1 MGQLY
6 QVTLNET
13 QTKTDIEKDGRG
25 WKERN
30 GVEKGEKKDRI
41 GSGEV
46 ERMRKE
52 KTRREENECEMKE
65 EVDEMEG
72 EE

>member
-1 MGQLY
+1 MA
-6 QVTLNET
+6 EDERREMEWR
-13 QTKTDIEKDGRG
+13 KEK
-25 WKERN
+25 
-30 GVEKGEKKDRI
+30 KKDRI